1 MFGKMETTIKDETLR
16 EELLKLIDETR
27 NRIPSKSET
36 RNAVITRSFI
46 VFALGCVT
54 GILMYTINLFLTS
67 RLEISLFL
75 LALFFVIGFLMG
87 TFAEKM
93 DLLNIKSKYGDFD
106 Y

>member
-1 MFGKMETTIKDETLR
+1 MEATVTDEKLR
-16 EELLKLIDETR
+16 EDLLKLIEETR

-36 RNAVITRSFI
+36 RNAVITRSFV

-54 GILMYTINLFLTS
+54 GVLMYTINLFLTS
-67 RLEISLFL
+67 RLEISLL
-75 LALFFVIGFLMG
+75 LLGLFFAIGFLMG